1 MPVVDS
7 QKIRKNLEDSKGKIT
22 MLADGFV
29 DEVWE
34 IVESRTG
41 PEDYTLYE
49 KMSQFANRILKA
61 GSGGLGLEL
70 IKKRRSFGGFAA
82 NIGYAAANLGVDT
95 TLMGVFGKDTIDPS
109 FVEVGQLC
117 TLVSLDEPAVTQ
129 VFEFGDG
136 KLLMTNAGPVL
147 NIDWKL
153 IEETI
158 GLEKIKLLLEQSDII
173 GVGYWSL
180 MPYFDEIVKKVC
192 EYLPEDGK
200 ERRLFF
206 DLADLHKKTVDSLK
220 TSLALIRTLGEK
232 TPMTLSLNE
241 HEAAAIFGLYGETL
255 DDVGQPLPEKLEKV
269 RKCLG
274 IDELVVHDPHYGA
287 AASEGEEPAYVKA
300 SFCTHVVRSAGAGD
314 NFNGGYIAA
323 KLAGL
328 DIVERLHVANAT
340 VGHFI
345 RIGEFPSVEQ
355 MVARLD
361 VTEE

>member
-1 MPVVDS
+1 MSRIEPE
-7 QKIRKNLEDSKGKIT
+7 KIKKSLEDSKGKIT

-34 IVESRTG
+34 IVEARTG
-41 PEDYTLYE
+41 LNDYTLYE
-49 KMSQFANRILKA
+49 QMSQFANRILKA

-70 IKKRRSFGGFAA
+70 IKKRRTFGGFAA

-95 TLMGVFGKDTIDPS
+95 TLIGVFGKDTTDPS
-109 FVEVGQLC
+109 FVEVGERC
-117 TLVSLDEPAVTQ
+117 SLVSLDEPAVTQ

-136 KLLMTNAGPVL
+136 KLLMTNAGPIL
-147 NIDWKL
+147 NIDWKR
-153 IEETI
+153 IE
-158 GLEKIKLLLEQSDII
+158 GVVGFDKIKSFLEQSDMI

-180 MPYFDEIVKKVC
+180 MPYFDEIVEKVC

-200 ERRLFF
+200 KRRLFF
-206 DLADLHKKTVDSLK
+206 DLADLHKKTVDSLN
-220 TSLALIRTLGEK
+220 TSLALIKKLSEK

-241 HEAAAIFGLYGETL
+241 HEAAAIFEIYGETL
-255 DDVGQPLPEKLEKV
+255 DDFGQSLPEKLEKV

-274 IDELVVHDPHYGA
+274 IEELVVHDPHYGA
-287 AASEGEEPAYVKA
+287 AASEGEEPAFVKA
-300 SFCTHVVRSAGAGD
+300 IFCSNVVRSAGAGD

-323 KLAGL
+323 KLARL

-345 RIGEFPSVEQ
+345 RVGEFPKVEE
-355 MVARLD
+355 MVTRLNIS
-361 VTEE
+361 